1 MLFCLLSSTCD
12 FETHVGGKTSIV
24 KPLSRYLFTCPRHN
38 CLETGVCT
46 SQADLNTA
54 YLSSLQS
61 SKDHCGAVFFK
72 MTAHLFAQVFLAL
85 ISLASAST
93 TTSTSYFSTSV
104 PTFPSCL
111 QPNVSWAV
119 EVFFSKV
126 TKSIPF

>member
-1 MLFCLLSSTCD
+1 MWSS
-12 FETHVGGKTSIV
+12 
-24 KPLSRYLFTCPRHN
+24 
-38 CLETGVCT
+38 
-46 SQADLNTA
+46 
-54 YLSSLQS
+54 
-61 SKDHCGAVFFK
+61 FFK
-72 MTAHLFAQVFLAL
+72 MAAYLFAQVFLAL
-85 ISLASAST
+85 ISLVSAST